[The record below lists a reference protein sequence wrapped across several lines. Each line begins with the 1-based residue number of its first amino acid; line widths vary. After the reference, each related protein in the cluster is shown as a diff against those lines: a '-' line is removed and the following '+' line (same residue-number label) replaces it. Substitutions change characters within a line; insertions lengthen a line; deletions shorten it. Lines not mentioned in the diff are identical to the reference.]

1 MNGINLTAL
10 AIGICILVSCS
21 VFLPLI
27 GAADAAEE
35 DEVPRLLDYITDEVG
50 VLTYSGYYSDTYG
63 ICEFIHANTSCEIL
77 IYVINSTEDRPIDE
91 FAFEVFDRNEI
102 GDEEKDNGVLILVAA
117 GDEEY
122 FIVVG
127 SGLEYVLNDAKVGR
141 FARDYYIPPAEE
153 GDIGY
158 GIYALTVVIAWEI
171 VELYEEAETHSYPI
185 EGIPLEWPELI
196 MATVVLLAVLIITK
210 GKAFLWIG
218 GSLRT
223 WGGGRTSGGGAGGKW
238 R

>member
-1 MNGINLTAL
+1 MNGNTLIGI
-10 AIGICILVSCS
+10 AIGICILVPLSA
-21 VFLPLI
+21 FLPAS
-27 GAADAAEE
+27 GTGEENDA
-35 DEVPRLLDYITDEVG
+35 PRLLDYITDEVG

-63 ICEFIHANTSCEIL
+63 VCEYIHANTSCEIL
-77 IYVINSTEDRPIDE
+77 IYVINSTDDRPIDE
-91 FAFEVFDRNEI
+91 FAFGVFDANSI
-102 GDEEKDNGVLILVAA
+102 GDEKKDNGVLILVAV

-122 FIVVG
+122 FVVVG

-141 FARDYYIPPAEE
+141 FAREYYVPYAEE
-153 GDIGY
+153 GDVGY
-158 GIYALTVVIAWEI
+158 AIFALTVVIAWEI
-171 VELYEEAETHSYPI
+171 VDLYEESESHSYPI

-196 MATVVLLAVLIITK
+196 LATTVLVAILILTK

-218 GSLRT
+218 GSLRK